1 MSCPALPG
9 LLPSPAL
16 PGHARR
22 RALCLIAAA
31 WLASGTAEAQ
41 VCAGTPGPMKQAAP
55 GERFGLLAEQCPGLA
70 GTLKPHRAAQLDVYG
85 RTPVAVNVATDAT
98 SGSPGSSDGPAAPT
112 AEGTDRRPPAPPGRD
127 AARVIALAPAITET
141 AAEFGID
148 PLLLHAVAHVESRHN
163 ARAVSHAGARGV
175 MQVMPATARRFGVG
189 NPEQALFDAQV
200 NLRASAAYLQQL
212 RQRYGDDLRLTLAAY
227 NAGEGAVSAYGGVP
241 PYAETQ
247 AYVRNVM
254 AVHRRLRDSFSVS
267 PSGQLIERGSK

>member
-1 MSCPALPG
+1 MSGSVPA
-9 LLPSPAL
+9 AL
-16 PGHARR
+16 SRQ

-31 WLASGTAEAQ
+31 WLAAGPARAQ
-41 VCAGTPGPMKQAAP
+41 VCAGVPGPMTQTTT

-70 GTLKPHRAAQLDVYG
+70 GPLKPHRAAQLEMYG
-85 RTPVAVNVATDAT
+85 RALVAVAVAAESPTDA
-98 SGSPGSSDGPAAPT
+98 PAAP
-112 AEGTDRRPPAPPGRD
+112 ADPGTERRPPAPAGRD

-148 PLLLHAVAHVESRHN
+148 PLLLHAVAHVESRHDT
-163 ARAVSHAGARGV
+163 RAVSHAGARGV

-227 NAGEGAVSAYGGVP
+227 NAGEGAVASYGGVP

-247 AYVRNVM
+247 AYVRNVL

-267 PSGQLIERGSK
+267 PSGQLIERGSR

>member
-1 MSCPALPG
+1 
-9 LLPSPAL
+9 
-16 PGHARR
+16 
-22 RALCLIAAA
+22 
-31 WLASGTAEAQ
+31 
-41 VCAGTPGPMKQAAP
+41 MKQAAP

-70 GTLKPHRAAQLDVYG
+70 GTLKPHRAAQLEVYG
-85 RTPVAVNVATDAT
+85 RAPVAVADAT
-98 SGSPGSSDGPAAPT
+98 EAPPDASAAPAAPA
-112 AEGTDRRPPAPPGRD
+112 AEGSRPTAPPGRD

-163 ARAVSHAGARGV
+163 TKAVSHAGARGV

-227 NAGEGAVSAYGGVP
+227 NAGEGAVAAYGGVP

-254 AVHRRLRDSFSVS
+254 AVHRRLSDSFSVS
-267 PSGQLIERGSK
+267 PSGQLIERGSR